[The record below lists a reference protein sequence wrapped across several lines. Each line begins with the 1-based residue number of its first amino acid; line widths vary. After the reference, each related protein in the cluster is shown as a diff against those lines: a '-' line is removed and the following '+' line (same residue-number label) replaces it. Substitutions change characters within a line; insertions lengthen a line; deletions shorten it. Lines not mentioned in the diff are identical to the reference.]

1 MKGVLT
7 HFPSIHSH
15 ANGTFDVSVY
25 ILRIDKL
32 LKRFERRFKDFEH
45 MKFTV
50 SSITNLFQE
59 RNVRVLNLF
68 FLCSRKM

>member
-1 MKGVLT
+1 
-7 HFPSIHSH
+7 
-15 ANGTFDVSVY
+15 VSVY